1 MNSLFNYAKEKRGM
15 DQSRLYSVRMRA
27 SENESHENGGRHIS
41 GGELLSSYGNL
52 MMSVN
57 TLLEKALN
65 HSRGKPDF
73 FQIQCEIINQ
83 PIKRVNPLT
92 VQTNEVNTVEEGQEL
107 ARYLLEKTGVPKD
120 IFEKAYKLIPEYSV
134 RGAILIDIHTGERV
148 DGRIDKGVRV
158 SKMDWQTE
166 NFEKWAKSKAV
177 STNPRLKEALVL
189 ATKVCNHKSTIAE
202 LCWSDDPDYITGYI
216 AGKNIGYQRITKLK
230 HYGDENGC
238 RIFFV
243 DTLSEFNTY
252 ISYLEEQ
259 PILIQ
264 WEEEH
269 DTRVD

>member
-1 MNSLFNYAKEKRGM
+1 M
-15 DQSRLYSVRMRA
+15 DQSRLYNVRMRA
-27 SENESHENGGRHIS
+27 SESASHENGGKHIS
-41 GGELLSSYGNL
+41 GGELLSSYRDL
-52 MMSVN
+52 RMSVN
-57 TLLEKALN
+57 TLLDKALN

-73 FQIQCEIINQ
+73 LQIQCEIINQ
-83 PIKRVNPLT
+83 PIKRLSPLT
-92 VQTNEVNTVEEGQEL
+92 VQTNDVTTVEEGQDL
-107 ARYLLEKTGVPKD
+107 ARYLLEKAGVPKD
-120 IFEKAYKLIPEYSV
+120 MIAKAYKQIPEYSV

-158 SKMDWQTE
+158 SKMDWQRD

-202 LCWSDDPDYITGYI
+202 LCWSDDPDYTTGYV
-216 AGKNIGYQRITKLK
+216 ASKNIGYQRITQLK
-230 HYGDENGC
+230 HHGDEKGC

-243 DTLSEFNTY
+243 DSLSDFNIY

-269 DTRVD
+269 DTRVDGKK